1 MILSC
6 QQFKEGEKMKLNPN
20 FLTHTTNGENYMIP
34 TAEAKFKGMVKS
46 NETAAFII
54 ECLKNDT
61 TEDEI
66 VDKLLTEFSG
76 ADRETV
82 KRDVSRVI
90 EQLKGI
96 GAIE

>member
-1 MILSC
+1 
-6 QQFKEGEKMKLNPN
+6 MKLAKN
-20 FLTHTTNGENYMIP
+20 FLTHTTNGENYMVP

-46 NETAAFII
+46 NDTAAFII
-54 ECLKNDT
+54 ECLKTDT

-66 VDKLLTEFSG
+66 VDKLLAEFSG

-82 KRDVSRVI
+82 KRDVSCVI

>member
-1 MILSC
+1 
-6 QQFKEGEKMKLNPN
+6 MKLKPT

-34 TAEAKFKGMVKS
+34 TANAAFKGMVKS
-46 NETAAFII
+46 NDTAAFII
-54 ECLKNDT
+54 ECLKTDT

-66 VDKLLTEFSG
+66 TDKLLTEYSG

-82 KRDVSRVI
+82 RRDVSAVI
-90 EQLKGI
+90 EKLKGI